1 MSTTRTSILSIAIA
15 ATAIAASAV
24 FASEVAP
31 PETPGSE
38 GPKAVAEA
46 RHLAKVHGI
55 DYQARQV
62 EAQRAGDPKSQAV
75 AESIHLK
82 RAHGFVNDVADKRL
96 EMDHPNH

>member
-1 MSTTRTSILSIAIA
+1 MSTTRTSILSVAIA
-15 ATAIAASAV
+15 AAALASAS

-55 DYQARQV
+55 DYRARQP
-62 EAQRAGDPKSQAV
+62 EAQSAGDPKAQAV
-75 AESIHLK
+75 AEAIHL
-82 RAHGFVNDVADKRL
+82 RRMHGMINDSADQRL